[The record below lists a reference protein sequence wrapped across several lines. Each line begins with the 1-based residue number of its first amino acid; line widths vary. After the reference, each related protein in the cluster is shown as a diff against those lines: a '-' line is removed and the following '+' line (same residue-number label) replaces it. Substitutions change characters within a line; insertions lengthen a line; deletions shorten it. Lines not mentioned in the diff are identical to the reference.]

1 LKLDDPART
10 PFFEKAIIKRLNS
23 APGGPSSQ
31 IVLDMGTGPF
41 ALFSIIAADAGA
53 GKVYAI
59 EANKDA
65 ARSARET
72 IKKAGYEDKITVL
85 EGFSTDISL
94 PDDVKADFVVAE
106 IIGSIATEEGAFA
119 TLLDAHSRLVKD
131 PNNASSWIPSR
142 IQTFAAPASYT
153 LHNLFQPPA
162 FDWTK
167 LNGEP
172 VRFNCRDQALQL
184 LADPVVVEDIS
195 FSNIRN
201 EGSSGYLI
209 SKRDIVFTV
218 DGDRIEDNKSALYEE
233 LKRGQIGS
241 KEAETVAESCG
252 QSLSGIALWP
262 RLVLDEDETI
272 VVNSRRYPDG
282 AHQRS
287 HWQTVLPIMSPTPIP
302 VQQGSKIAL
311 STNFKIPFNIIE
323 PAKYNLEGDVKK

>member
-1 LKLDDPART
+1 
-10 PFFEKAIIKRLNS
+10 
-23 APGGPSSQ
+23 
-31 IVLDMGTGPF
+31 MGTGPF

-72 IKKAGYEDKITVL
+72 IKKAGYENTITVL
-85 EGFSTDISL
+85 EGFSTEVSL
-94 PDDVKADFVVAE
+94 PNDEKADFVVAE
-106 IIGSIATEEGAFA
+106 IIGSIVTEEGAFA
-119 TLLDAHSRLVKD
+119 TLLDAHSRFLKD

-167 LNGEP
+167 LNDEP

-195 FSNIRN
+195 FSKIRKDGN
-201 EGSSGYLI
+201 SEYAMNR
-209 SKRDIVFTV
+209 KDFVFTV
-218 DGDRIEDNKSALYEE
+218 DGDRIRDNKFAFYEE

-241 KEAETVAESCG
+241 KEAEKVAESCG
-252 QSLSGIALWP
+252 QSISGIALWP
-262 RLVLDEDETI
+262 RLVLDGDETI
-272 VVNSRRYPDG
+272 VVNSRRFPDG

-302 VQQGSKIAL
+302 VQQGSMISL
-311 STNFKIPFNIIE
+311 SSNFKIPYNIIE
-323 PAKYNLEGDVKK
+323 PPKYNLEANIKK